1 MTGEEIAFE
10 IECAVE
16 HYFNS
21 HLCKRL
27 GCICVVPTPAMSA
40 EGCLA
45 AACFVGRAVAAACFA
60 GRAVAGSLEV
70 EEAAG
75 QAEVLLWWE
84 IVKQFSAKAGI
95 SSGRELGAWKSA

>member
-45 AACFVGRAVAAACFA
+45 AACFVGRAVA
-60 GRAVAGSLEV
+60 GSLEV

-75 QAEVLLWWE
+75 
-84 IVKQFSAKAGI
+84 G
-95 SSGRELGAWKSA
+95 G